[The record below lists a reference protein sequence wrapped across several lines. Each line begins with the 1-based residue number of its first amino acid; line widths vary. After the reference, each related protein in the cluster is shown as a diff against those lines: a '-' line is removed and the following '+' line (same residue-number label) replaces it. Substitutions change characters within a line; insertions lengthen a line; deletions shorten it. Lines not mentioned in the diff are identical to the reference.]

1 MFDVKPTF
9 TNETQENARSYI
21 FTSRPV
27 DLGENEAKSL
37 RMKMIEDDFHD
48 EAENESSEIDAF
60 HYQPVNYKKEKQR
73 DL

>member
-1 MFDVKPTF
+1 
-9 TNETQENARSYI
+9 
-21 FTSRPV
+21 
-27 DLGENEAKSL
+27 
-37 RMKMIEDDFHD
+37 MKMIEDDFHD